1 MAEKWYFEVDFCKY
15 SFHKNTILL
24 AFEAEFSESVSDI
37 VPYPESTIGTT
48 VVGPE
53 EKFSK

>member
-15 SFHKNTILL
+15 SIHKNTILL